1 MIAKRGAVL
10 LVRNPCRREYERFQ
24 LRNCKKLK
32 KVVLAEGTEK
42 IVDKQFYG
50 CKNLTTINIP
60 KSVKIIEK
68 NAFKGCPKLKL

>member
-32 KVVLAEGTEK
+32 KTVDFYRNMAYNKDIKDKGVTLA
-42 IVDKQFYG
+42 
-50 CKNLTTINIP
+50 
-60 KSVKIIEK
+60 SR
-68 NAFKGCPKLKL
+68 